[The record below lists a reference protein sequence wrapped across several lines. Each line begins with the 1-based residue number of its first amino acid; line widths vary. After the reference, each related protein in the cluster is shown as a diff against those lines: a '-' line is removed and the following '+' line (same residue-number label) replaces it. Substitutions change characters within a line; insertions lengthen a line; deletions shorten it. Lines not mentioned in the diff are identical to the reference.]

1 MLGYFPKSGTA
12 ARDPWAWFFQK
23 TPGWPN
29 VRCHRHL
36 LKPRPNHSVQRS
48 NPEKPVSNFWSNVQF
63 GGGIGLGIGN
73 GYTDITIAPSAIYN
87 FNEHFS
93 LGTGL
98 QYSLLK
104 QKGLYTSN
112 IFGASLIGLYN
123 PIEEIQLS
131 VELEE
136 MNVNNKYQQ
145 IGSNYKESFWN
156 TGLFLGAGYRM
167 DNITIGA
174 RYNLLFDKDKNI
186 YGDALMPFV
195 RIYF

>member
-1 MLGYFPKSGTA
+1 MKINKIAFVVTFCFTVVNACFS
-12 ARDPWAWFFQK
+12 Q
-23 TPGWPN
+23 
-29 VRCHRHL
+29 
-36 LKPRPNHSVQRS
+36 SS

-145 IGSNYKESFWN
+145 IGLNYKESFWN

-174 RYNLLFDKDKNI
+174 RYNLLFDKDKNV